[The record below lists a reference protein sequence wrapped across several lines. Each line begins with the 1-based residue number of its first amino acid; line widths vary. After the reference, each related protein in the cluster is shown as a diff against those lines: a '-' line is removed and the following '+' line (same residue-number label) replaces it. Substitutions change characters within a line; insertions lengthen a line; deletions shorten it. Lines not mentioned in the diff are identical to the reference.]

1 MFNYSKPEWIDFL
14 DRTLVF
20 NPSKR
25 MNINEALEH
34 PIFSKI
40 RSKELEIETS
50 EVFTNLSLHSGL
62 SLEEIRLRFLEEIK
76 YHQNKTMVS
85 E

>member
-1 MFNYSKPEWIDFL
+1 
-14 DRTLVF
+14 
-20 NPSKR
+20 